1 MKKSLVIST
10 LLFAIS
16 SLASYADS
24 IQSVTH
30 EIRYERSHANG
41 DAHSGGQI
49 EWTLAKGSID
59 LSDPG

>member
-1 MKKSLVIST
+1 MKKLLVIST

-30 EIRYERSHANG
+30 EIRYERYHANG
-41 DAHSGGQI
+41 DVHSLNGH
-49 EWTLAKGSID
+49 
-59 LSDPG
+59 